1 MVEERGVGLPQA
13 LTQRGGPLPGDFAP
27 ADVRELHA
35 GCLQAPHL
43 ALEESEAGGAA
54 YATVGGVGGTGGA
67 ALYVAIGVL
76 VLAISVLLI
85 WAGRL
90 LGRLSRPARLGI
102 LAFEYASIVLGLLSY
117 ADPLQA
123 ALRIVLAVVA
133 IYYLQF
139 DSRTRAL
146 FAPPTA

>member
-1 MVEERGVGLPQA
+1 VQPMLLPSGVRTARLIAYVQGA
-13 LTQRGGPLPGDFAP
+13 LGVLNG
-27 ADVRELHA
+27 
-35 GCLQAPHL
+35 
-43 ALEESEAGGAA
+43 ALLIFGGAA
-54 YATVGGVGGTGGA
+54 YATVGGVGGTGGT

-76 VLAISVLLI
+76 VLAISLLLI

-139 DSRTRAL
+139 DARTRAV